1 MIESGLTLL
10 RNYVYHTIFYINQIF
25 TCDGNYICSMRIG
38 KCKKTTSI
46 WVVMLVR
53 SLMDHK
59 NRQVILT
66 C

>member
-1 MIESGLTLL
+1 MCESGLTLL
-10 RNYVYHTIFYINQIF
+10 RNYVYHTIFFIIIKYLHVMEMTFVQCGSENV
-25 TCDGNYICSMRIG
+25 R
-38 KCKKTTSI
+38 KTSI